1 MKIRIHASTVPTAV
15 AGSVPGLPLW
25 QLAPT
30 RDSAGQRLTDFMMLI
45 PRLRSRPL
53 AEIER
58 TSREIQ
64 AVLAL
69 HPDVVFADL
78 NLKLNLL
85 WMSFAYRGRER
96 SASWPRRSGCGCP
109 RRYWWRITPGL
120 AKRIPGAWRTSL
132 TRA

>member
-1 MKIRIHASTVPTAV
+1 MKMRIHASTTLSTA
-15 AGSVPGLPLW
+15 AESVPGLPLW

-45 PRLRSRPL
+45 PRLRSRPR

-58 TSREIQ
+58 ASRDIQ

-78 NLKLNLL
+78 NLRLNLL
-85 WMSFAYRGRER
+85 WVSLR
-96 SASWPRRSGCGCP
+96 PRQ
-109 RRYWWRITPGL
+109 
-120 AKRIPGAWRTSL
+120 GAISELVAAIRL
-132 TRA
+132 RVPEAVLVAHHAAPH